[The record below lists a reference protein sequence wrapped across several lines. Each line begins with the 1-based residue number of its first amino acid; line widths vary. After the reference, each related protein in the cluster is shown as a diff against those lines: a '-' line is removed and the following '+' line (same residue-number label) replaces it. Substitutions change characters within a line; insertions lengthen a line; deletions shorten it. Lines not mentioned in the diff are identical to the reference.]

1 MNPSSRMSLDY
12 DRFGRNHGASS
23 PFKVMLGLVFTVK
36 AGISSNLF
44 KVMLGLVFTMKPN

>member
-1 MNPSSRMSLDY
+1 MSLDY
-12 DRFGRNHGASS
+12 DRIGRNHGASS

-44 KVMLGLVFTMKPN
+44 KDAWVSVHCEAKLNQ